1 MQHLNKVVEE
11 ERTRLLSK
19 EACQQLA
26 RHCGAELYD
35 TSSDEEEEGEEGEES
50 VTSTP
55 QKRTHEM
62 MDAFVYSHVQNVM
75 LSAMAHVDW
84 IQDKND
90 EGGENVRKLII
101 KAEHV
106 ERAKKNRYL

>member
-1 MQHLNKVVEE
+1 MQSLNEAVEE

-26 RHCGAELYD
+26 QRCGAELYD
-35 TSSDEEEEGEEGEES
+35 TSSDEEEEEEEEDS
-50 VTSTP
+50 VASTP

-84 IQDKND
+84 ING
-90 EGGENVRKLII
+90 EEENVRKLIV

>member
-1 MQHLNKVVEE
+1 MQSLNEVVEE

-26 RHCGAELYD
+26 EQCGAELYD
-35 TSSDEEEEGEEGEES
+35 TSSDEEEENDEEDEDS
-50 VTSTP
+50 VSSTP

-84 IQDKND
+84 IN
-90 EGGENVRKLII
+90 GEEQNVRHLIV

-106 ERAKKNRYL
+106 ERAKRNRYL

>member
-1 MQHLNKVVEE
+1 MQHLNEVVEE

-26 RHCGAELYD
+26 QHCGAELYD
-35 TSSDEEEEGEEGEES
+35 TSSDDDDDDEEEES
-50 VTSTP
+50 VASTP

-84 IQDKND
+84 IRGD
-90 EGGENVRKLII
+90 ENVRKLIVQ
-101 KAEHV
+101 AEHV